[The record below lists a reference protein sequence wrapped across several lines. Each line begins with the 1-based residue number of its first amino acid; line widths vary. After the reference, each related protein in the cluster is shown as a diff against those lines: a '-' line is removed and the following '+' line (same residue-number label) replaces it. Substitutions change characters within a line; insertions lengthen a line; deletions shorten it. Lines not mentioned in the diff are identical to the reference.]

1 MTKDGV
7 YPSPINTRAHNNMN
21 NEAVNETRL
30 HPTWT
35 KHCRMTIPSY
45 TEQFWVPYV
54 YRQWR
59 LIPASESAIH
69 KNNKAARLKSTK
81 SWDSLNKSYCWQQA
95 APWVCACMYVNR
107 LLDTF
112 SQWEKVLAERIHTF
126 VWNVYIAPQ
135 QRQTPVSSISWRWA
149 TMICP
154 GCLSDFLCIWVREGV
169 CVWLHIEW
177 FMVMTQSWPKRTK
190 VEKEAILLCVFLFHI
205 CSSKAFISGTRF
217 VPRWQTEGGVFSLSL
232 HLCHL
237 QRAPSWLKLP
247 SRNIG
252 KRSRT
257 AMQCKHTPL
266 THMNNPLQHSFP
278 LNGEKKEMGGG
289 GVNVVIDSL
298 PHRFTFPICRYMYT
312 SLLSSNSVPCFA
324 PGNVHLD
331 CQSGQCHISGPL
343 SEI

>member
-1 MTKDGV
+1 
-7 YPSPINTRAHNNMN
+7 
-21 NEAVNETRL
+21 
-30 HPTWT
+30 
-35 KHCRMTIPSY
+35 
-45 TEQFWVPYV
+45 
-54 YRQWR
+54 
-59 LIPASESAIH
+59 
-69 KNNKAARLKSTK
+69 
-81 SWDSLNKSYCWQQA
+81 
-95 APWVCACMYVNR
+95 
-107 LLDTF
+107 
-112 SQWEKVLAERIHTF
+112 
-126 VWNVYIAPQ
+126 
-135 QRQTPVSSISWRWA
+135 
-149 TMICP
+149 
-154 GCLSDFLCIWVREGV
+154 
-169 CVWLHIEW
+169 
-177 FMVMTQSWPKRTK
+177 MTQSWPKRTK